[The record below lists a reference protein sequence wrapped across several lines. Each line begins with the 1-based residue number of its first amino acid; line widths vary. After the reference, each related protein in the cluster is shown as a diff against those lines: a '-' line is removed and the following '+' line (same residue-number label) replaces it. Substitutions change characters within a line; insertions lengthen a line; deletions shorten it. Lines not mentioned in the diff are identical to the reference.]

1 MTARALLRGM
11 GLGAASGFALL
22 GEAMAQ
28 AASQPPLQVFPASF
42 FQPFHPDDALDM
54 LERAPGFTIDPGDEV
69 RGLGG
74 ASGNVLIDGV
84 RPAAKGGGV
93 EEALE
98 RIPASRVEAIELID
112 GAQVPDA
119 RGRTLFANVRL
130 KQSEGGSGALAVAAH
145 RAPDG
150 ELSPEVSVT
159 YARAGAVWRTEAGL
173 AAERWT
179 EPLSARHR
187 FDTLGVPTPAWA
199 EQGAGYRGWD
209 VSASG
214 SAGRGLAG
222 GDLSLTARFEQETG
236 DGRRR
241 IAGPDAGAVALND
254 SRWSAAD
261 VEAGAEWGGPIGEAL
276 TGKLVALL
284 SAGHDEEDEADR
296 SELGG
301 AMVEQ
306 AQARSRQTSGE
317 LVLRGAVR
325 REGRLDLEAGA
336 EAALNGLDSRLSYA
350 VDDGGGLDEVDLP
363 AARVRV
369 RELRGETFVNLG
381 ADLGP
386 RLRLDA
392 ALAVEASRL
401 SVRGDVSETQSFL
414 FWKPSVALTYSRPS
428 GLRLAVGLQE
438 KVGQLDFENFAASVD
453 TEDDQAFG
461 GNPALAPDR
470 ALRLY
475 ADFTRP
481 FGDGGALSIV
491 AFHEWRRDVLEYDL
505 LPSGAEGLAN
515 VGEARAWGVTWA
527 ASVPL
532 GRFWKGA
539 RLEFTGEALDAVI
552 DDPVTGRPRQ
562 VNQLD
567 PLEFAVRF
575 RSDRPD
581 LQLSWGVTYESPQR
595 IRSYY
600 LGEMLE
606 ERWTHRLS
614 GFVETTRLKP
624 LKLTLEVEGIN
635 NETQEIWRAHDP
647 DRSGPAVRTERIVFD
662 RGVYVTL
669 TASRTF

>member
-1 MTARALLRGM
+1 MTGWALLRGM
-11 GLGAASGFALL
+11 GLGAATGLALG

-28 AASQPPLQVFPASF
+28 ATPSPLQTFPAEF

-54 LERAPGFTIDPGDEV
+54 LERAPGFTIDFGDEI

-84 RPAAKGGGV
+84 RPAAKSGGV

-98 RIPASRVEAIELID
+98 RIPAARVEAIELID

-119 RGRTLFANVRL
+119 RGRVLFANVRL
-130 KQSEGGSGALAVAAH
+130 RRSAGGSGAWSLSAK

-150 ELSPEVSVT
+150 ELSPELSVT
-159 YARAGAVWRTEAGL
+159 YARAGGVWRTEAGL
-173 AAERWT
+173 EAERWT

-187 FDTLGVPTPAWA
+187 FDEDGAPAPAWA
-199 EQGAGYRGWD
+199 EQRAGYRGWD
-209 VSASG
+209 LSTSG
-214 SAGRGLAG
+214 SASRGLAG
-222 GDLSLTARFEQETG
+222 GDLSLTARFERETG
-236 DGRRR
+236 DGERR
-241 IAGPDAGAVALND
+241 IAGPDAGAVELNAG
-254 SRWSAAD
+254 RWSVAGF
-261 VEAGAEWGGPIGEAL
+261 EAGAEWGGPIGQAL

-284 SAGHDEEDEADR
+284 SGGRDDENETDR
-296 SELGG
+296 SELDG

-317 LVLRGAVR
+317 LVLRGAIR
-325 REGRLDLEAGA
+325 REGRLDLEVGA

-350 VDDGGGLDEVDLP
+350 VDDGGGLEEVDLP
-363 AARVRV
+363 AADVRV
-369 RELRGETFVNLG
+369 REYRGEGFVNLG
-381 ADLGP
+381 ADIGP

-401 SVRGDVSETQSFL
+401 SVRGDVAETQSFV
-414 FWKPSVALTYSRPS
+414 FWKPSVAVTYSRPS
-428 GLRLAVGLQE
+428 GLRLALGLQE

-461 GNPALAPDR
+461 GNPALLPER

-475 ADFTRP
+475 ADLTRP
-481 FGDGGALSIV
+481 FGDGGALSVV
-491 AFHEWRRDVLEYDL
+491 AFHEWRRDVLEYAL

-527 ASVPL
+527 ATIPL
-532 GRFWKGA
+532 GGLWKGA
-539 RLEFTGEALDAVI
+539 RLEFTGEALDAVV

-581 LQLSWGVTYESPQR
+581 LRLSWGVTYESPQR

-600 LGEMLE
+600 LGTVLE

-635 NETQEIWRAHDP
+635 NETEEVWRAYDP
-647 DRSGPAVRTERIVFD
+647 DRGGPASGAEHIVFD